1 MTTFA
6 RPQPS
11 AAPGR
16 WMTLAEISRE
26 SGLRQDLVTRFVP
39 GMDTPSGK
47 LYSAHHVA
55 LARYVKELTDLNVPS
70 AAVQVAV
77 QDLESRPPAE
87 FDMLLRHKGTI
98 RGRLWA
104 GIGAAAAGAVLI
116 GGIAGGLIGYST
128 ADQDNTTTPAPAST
142 TITAPA
148 KPAQINPTIP
158 VTPDPVCAEWSPITQ
173 DYLSKERDWAHGTDP
188 HVAMAQRTPE
198 QQALTRAVIP
208 IMRDEVADMRRM
220 AGKAQDPL
228 LKALMQGQ
236 AMYEEAYA
244 DRLPNYQP
252 SDDRLW
258 VASVDFG
265 NAVNS
270 MCTAVAPR

>member
-1 MTTFA
+1 
-6 RPQPS
+6 
-11 AAPGR
+11 
-16 WMTLAEISRE
+16 MTLAEISRE
-26 SGLRQDLVTRFVP
+26 SGLRQDLVSRFVP

-47 LYSAHHVA
+47 LYSAGHVA

-77 QDLESRPPAE
+77 HDMESRPAAE
-87 FDMLLRHKGTI
+87 FNTLLTQSRRRQGTL
-98 RGRLWA
+98 RGRFWA
-104 GIGAAAAGAVLI
+104 GIGAAAAAGLLI
-116 GGIAGGLIGYST
+116 GGIAGGLIGYSNGEQGSST
-128 ADQDNTTTPAPAST
+128 SAAPAT
-142 TITAPA
+142 VTAPA
-148 KPAQINPTIP
+148 QPTQINPTIP
-158 VTPDPVCAEWSPITQ
+158 TTPDPVCAEWSPIAQ

-188 HVAMAQRTPE
+188 KVAMAQRTPE

-208 IMRDEVADMRRM
+208 IMRVEVADMRRL

-244 DRLPNYQP
+244 NRLPNYQP

-270 MCTAVAPR
+270 LCTAVAPR

>member
-1 MTTFA
+1 
-6 RPQPS
+6 
-11 AAPGR
+11 
-16 WMTLAEISRE
+16 MTLAEISRE

-158 VTPDPVCAEWSPITQ
+158 TTPDPVCAEWTPTVQGYI
-173 DYLSKERDWAHGTDP
+173 SKKADWAHGTDP

-198 QQALTRAVIP
+198 QQALTLAVIP
-208 IMRDEVADMRRM
+208 IMRAEVADMRRM
-220 AGKAQDPL
+220 AGKAQDSL

-258 VASVDFG
+258 VAAVDFS

>member
-1 MTTFA
+1 
-6 RPQPS
+6 
-11 AAPGR
+11 
-16 WMTLAEISRE
+16 MTLAEISRE
-26 SGLRQDLVTRFVP
+26 SGLRQDLVTSFVP
-39 GMDTPSGK
+39 GVDTASGK

-77 QDLESRPPAE
+77 HDLESRS
-87 FDMLLRHKGTI
+87 DSQIDLLMAQARRQHGIT
-98 RGRLWA
+98 RARVWA
-104 GIGAAAAGAVLI
+104 GISAAAAAALLI
-116 GGIAGGLIGYST
+116 GGIAGGLIGYSNGT
-128 ADQDNTTTPAPAST
+128 GHSTTEASAPT